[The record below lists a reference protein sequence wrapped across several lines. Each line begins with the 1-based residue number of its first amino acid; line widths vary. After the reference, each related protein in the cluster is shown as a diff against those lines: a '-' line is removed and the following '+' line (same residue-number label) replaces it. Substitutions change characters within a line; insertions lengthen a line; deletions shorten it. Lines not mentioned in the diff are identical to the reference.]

1 MMDFLREHFQM
12 ICLVVAIIGVLVGV
26 LSLIDE
32 MRKRKKNNNR

>member
-1 MMDFLREHFQM
+1 M

-32 MRKRKKNNNR
+32 MRKRKKKDNR

>member
-1 MMDFLREHFQM
+1 M